1 MQLSPKIHLHKRHE
15 SYSSSAISSES
26 SDSILVSN
34 TSSPLEHEKSMYHHA
49 NTNINPSHTS
59 DDASTSTKSANT
71 RKRQIPLAFTNT
83 VWGREYIANPNWEQE
98 NLGKN
103 NAPVRRGSQ
112 GHIPAST
119 PSHSASKSESVNTN
133 TSNSPQASS
142 LVAPAS
148 FQSSQH
154 YSVMVSWNF
163 FRRTFP
169 QSISP
174 TSPDA
179 EKRKS
184 IHLEQ
189 EKGVEL
195 GPWLE
200 MLTRWDDFEQWQLNM
215 LQRSWY
221 LPVDTS

>member
-1 MQLSPKIHLHKRHE
+1 
-15 SYSSSAISSES
+15 
-26 SDSILVSN
+26 
-34 TSSPLEHEKSMYHHA
+34 MYRHA

-59 DDASTSTKSANT
+59 DDASTSTKSSNA
-71 RKRQIPLAFTNT
+71 RKKQIPLAFTNT
-83 VWGREYIANPNWEQE
+83 GWGREYIANPNWEQE

-112 GHIPAST
+112 SHTPPSA
-119 PSHSASKSESVNTN
+119 PSHYTSTTESTNTN
-133 TSNSPQASS
+133 TSNPPQEPP
-142 LVAPAS
+142 LVTPAK
-148 FQSSQH
+148 FQPSQQ

-169 QSISP
+169 QSLSP

-179 EKRKS
+179 EKRIS
-184 IHLEQ
+184 LHPEQ
-189 EKGVEL
+189 AEIVEL

-200 MLTRWDDFEQWQLNM
+200 MLTKWDDFEQWQLKM

>member
-15 SYSSSAISSES
+15 SHSSSAISSES
-26 SDSILVSN
+26 SNFIPISN
-34 TSSPLEHEKSMYHHA
+34 TSSPREHEISMYHHA

-59 DDASTSTKSANT
+59 DDASTSTKSSNT
-71 RKRQIPLAFTNT
+71 QKKQIPLAFTNT
-83 VWGREYIANPNWEQE
+83 GWGREYIANPNWEQE

-112 GHIPAST
+112 GHTPAST
-119 PSHSASKSESVNTN
+119 PSHSASKMELVNTN
-133 TSNSPQASS
+133 TSNSPQAPP
-142 LVAPAS
+142 LVTPAP
-148 FQSSQH
+148 FQPSQQ

-169 QSISP
+169 QSRSP

-179 EKRKS
+179 EKGRS
-184 IHLEQ
+184 THPEQ
-189 EKGVEL
+189 EDVVEL

-200 MLTRWDDFEQWQLNM
+200 MLMRWDDFKQWQLKM

-221 LPVDTS
+221 LPVDAP